1 MLLTAGNYPE
11 ANMTNSPENK
21 SASGSVS
28 NYALGSTEAEHERLT
43 RQATLL
49 APCTE
54 RFFREAGITSG
65 QRVLD
70 IGSGVGDVAIL
81 IARLVGPSGEVVGV
95 ERDPHA
101 VARARDRV
109 VDAGLTQVSF
119 VERDVSDVDSVR
131 PFDAVVGRFILQFLP
146 DPVAVLARL
155 RQLLRPGGVIAFQ
168 EVSYTPFLALSARLP
183 LWSAVASLVHETIGR
198 CGANTEIGL
207 ALHEMFQEAR
217 FSTPTMRMEI
227 LLGSDPG
234 FTRWIYDLLCS
245 LRPQVQQH
253 SEALESLG
261 DFNSLPHRLQAE
273 VTAAHTVVPF
283 VGLVGAWS
291 RRPEV

>member
-1 MLLTAGNYPE
+1 
-11 ANMTNSPENK
+11 MTNSPNTEG
-21 SASGSVS
+21 ASGSVS
-28 NYALGSTEAEHERLT
+28 NDALGSTEAEHERLT
-43 RQATLL
+43 RQAALL

-95 ERDPHA
+95 ERDPRA
-101 VARARDRV
+101 VARARARV
-109 VDAGLTQVSF
+109 ADAGLSQVSF
-119 VERDVSDVDSVR
+119 TELDVADVDSVR
-131 PFDAVVGRFILQFLP
+131 PFDAVAGRFILQFLP
-146 DPVAVLARL
+146 DPVAVLGRL

-183 LWSAVASLVHETIGR
+183 LWSAVASLVHETIAR

-207 ALHEMFQEAR
+207 ALHPMFQEAG
-217 FSTPTMRMEI
+217 FPPPSMRMEL

-234 FTRWIYDLLCS
+234 FTRWIFDLLCS
-245 LRPQVQQH
+245 LRPQVQEH
-253 SEALESLG
+253 SEALEALG
-261 DFNSLPHRLQAE
+261 DFDTLPQRLQAE
-273 VTAAHTVVPF
+273 VAATHTVVPF

-291 RRPEV
+291 RRLEV